1 MPAAERVLVRVP
13 ENKLKWGFGWIDRGR
28 RHRADSVPRPG
39 QATLAPVR
47 ALASVSFQ
55 GKVEE
60 EMVDGMNHTLPPS
73 RPTPS
78 RRAGKPL
85 P

>member
-1 MPAAERVLVRVP
+1 MLTQCR
-13 ENKLKWGFGWIDRGR
+13 DR
-28 RHRADSVPRPG
+28 DKPP
-39 QATLAPVR
+39 LAPVR